1 VARVIVE
8 VIPTG
13 RLFVAR
19 DEVVATW
26 ATEGRRFRAHFN
38 RVGERGVVHTETVEE
53 RPAGDAAVEAGLG
66 DLPEMIP
73 RQIGLRG
80 LEIQP
85 AEDPDDPDE
94 DDREEP
100 PAPEAE

>member
-1 VARVIVE
+1 MIVE
-8 VIPTG
+8 TIPTG

-26 ATEGRRFRAHFN
+26 RTEGRRFRAHFD
-38 RVGERGVVHTETVEE
+38 RVDDRGVTYVQTVEE
-53 RPAGDAAVEAGLG
+53 RPAGDAAVEASLA
-66 DLPEMIP
+66 DLPDMIP

-80 LEIQP
+80 LEIRQP
-85 AEDPDDPDE
+85 AEEPDDPDE

-100 PAPEAE
+100 PTPEAK